1 MAKPYT
7 ECNIDFR
14 ETTECCDI
22 CGTRVSEV
30 IDKDTNKVI
39 TVVCEECEWIVDILE
54 RING

>member
-1 MAKPYT
+1 MKTYT
-7 ECNIDFR
+7 ESDIKFI
-14 ETTECCDI
+14 ETNECCDI

-30 IDKDTNKVI
+30 RDKETNKLL